1 MESAAAGTTT
11 NVPPEERRL
20 PESRINHV
28 IVLRWA
34 FIDKAISGLGKLAL
48 AWATTVLLGG
58 FSTLMK
64 QKDFL
69 FVTIITFSE
78 ATRLGIRT
86 ISSSILTSIYVCV
99 IF

>member
-1 MESAAAGTTT
+1 MESTAAGTTT

-20 PESRINHV
+20 PEARINHV

-34 FIDKAISGLGKLAL
+34 FIDKAISGMGKLAL

-58 FSTLMK
+58 FSTLLK

-69 FVTIITFSE
+69 FVTIITFLE
-78 ATRLGIRT
+78 ATRLGIRK
-86 ISSSILTSIYVCV
+86 INS
-99 IF
+99 

>member
-1 MESAAAGTTT
+1 MESAVAGTTT
-11 NVPPEERRL
+11 NVPEERRL

-64 QKDFL
+64 QKDFVRTAQ
-69 FVTIITFSE
+69 FDTILNESP
-78 ATRLGIRT
+78 
-86 ISSSILTSIYVCV
+86 V
-99 IF
+99 III